1 MSERTASRDASP
13 LPPGFIETVDSLV
26 GPKGWSQDEDELH
39 GYETSSWGGGAGR
52 AALLLKPANTAEVS
66 KLLALCNEAGVG
78 VVPQGGNTGL
88 VGAGVPDDSGRLV
101 LLTLRRLDSIV
112 DVDAIA
118 DTITVGAGAVL
129 ERVQEAAAAK
139 NRLFALNLGARG
151 SCVIGGN
158 LATNAGGLNVIRYG
172 MSRDLVLGLE
182 VVLADGT
189 VWDGLRGVR
198 KDNTGYDLK
207 QLFIGS
213 EGTLGVIT
221 AACLRLSPMPRELHT
236 AWLGVASPDD
246 AVALLQLCRERLGET
261 ISAFELLHHSCVDV
275 AVAHRKVAQPI
286 ETPCPWQVIL
296 EASWT
301 FTDGLAERLEGVVTE
316 AFEQGLV
323 QDGIIAQN
331 EAQRATL
338 WDLRDAQAEVLPLV
352 GLEHRHDITVPI
364 GRIPDFIRIC
374 GERMEAL
381 LPGVRVWPFG
391 HVGDGNLHYN
401 VIQPEGS
408 DRAWFYDQKANV
420 QKVVFDVTQ
429 ELGGSI
435 SAEHGI
441 GRFKREELANRYPLD
456 VDIMLRVKHA
466 LDPKGTLNP
475 GATIA
480 ASSR

>member
-1 MSERTASRDASP
+1 MSRYEAGGCAGLSLRRIAQCGRRRSWKASTRPRLQPDRKRGYHERTYRQPRRITTA
-13 LPPGFIETVDSLV
+13 PGFIETVDSLV

-112 DVDAIA
+112 DVDTIA

-151 SCVIGGN
+151 SCAIGGN

-286 ETPCPWQVIL
+286 ETPCP
-296 EASWT
+296 
-301 FTDGLAERLEGVVTE
+301 
-316 AFEQGLV
+316 
-323 QDGIIAQN
+323 
-331 EAQRATL
+331 
-338 WDLRDAQAEVLPLV
+338 
-352 GLEHRHDITVPI
+352 
-364 GRIPDFIRIC
+364 GR
-374 GERMEAL
+374 
-381 LPGVRVWPFG
+381 
-391 HVGDGNLHYN
+391 
-401 VIQPEGS
+401 S
-408 DRAWFYDQKANV
+408 
-420 QKVVFDVTQ
+420 
-429 ELGGSI
+429 
-435 SAEHGI
+435 
-441 GRFKREELANRYPLD
+441 
-456 VDIMLRVKHA
+456 
-466 LDPKGTLNP
+466 
-475 GATIA
+475 
-480 ASSR
+480 SSRHRGPSPTDWPSASRVSSPGLSSRGWSGRHHRPERGSARDPVGSA

>member
-1 MSERTASRDASP
+1 MSVSTAAKDIAA
-13 LPPGFIETVDSLV
+13 LPEGFVDRVEALV
-26 GPKGWSQDEDELH
+26 GSKGWSQDKDELH

-52 AALLLKPANTAEVS
+52 AAILLKPADTKEVS
-66 KLLALCNEAGVG
+66 ALLALCNEMGVP
-78 VVPQGGNTGL
+78 VTPQGGNTGL
-88 VGAGVPDDSGRLV
+88 VGGGVPDESGRFA
-101 LLTLRRLDSIV
+101 LLSLRRLD
-112 DVDAIA
+112 AILDIDTIG

-129 ERVQEAAAAK
+129 ERVHEAAATE

-158 LATNAGGLNVIRYG
+158 LSTNAGGLNVIRYG

-189 VWDGLRGVR
+189 VWDGLRAVR

-221 AACLRLSPMPRELHT
+221 AACLKLSPMPRERHT
-236 AWLGVASPDD
+236 AWLGLRSPDD
-246 AVALLQLCRERLGET
+246 ALKLLRLCRERLGET
-261 ISAFELLHHSCVDV
+261 INAFELLHKGCVDT
-275 AVAHRKVAQPI
+275 AVAHRGVAQPI
-286 ETPCPWQVIL
+286 GSDCPWHVVL

-301 FTDGLAERLEGVVTE
+301 FTDGLAERLEAVVAE
-316 AFEQGLV
+316 AFEQDLV
-323 QDGIIAQN
+323 QDGTIAQN
-331 EAQRATL
+331 ESQRATL
-338 WDLRDAQAEVLPLV
+338 WDLRDAQAEVLPLL

-364 GRIPDFIRIC
+364 GSIPEFIRVC

-381 LPGVRVWPFG
+381 IPGVRAWPFG

-408 DRAWFYDQKANV
+408 DRAWFYGLKAEV

-429 ELGGSI
+429 SLHGSI

-441 GRFKREELANRYPLD
+441 GRFKRDELATRYPLD
-456 VDIMLRVKHA
+456 VALMRRIKA
-466 LDPKGTLNP
+466 TLDPKGTLNP

-480 ASSR
+480 